1 MLPLWPLEVPDPN
14 DPLAPPHEVMKRA
27 TATSQEAK
35 HLLNFIQFAATE
47 LGWHA
52 SAFTTANRSFT
63 GDRQHLTE
71 MTVYG
76 RYLRRS
82 V

>member
-14 DPLAPPHEVMKRA
+14 DPLAPPHEVNEESHCDQPRSKA
-27 TATSQEAK
+27 LVE
-35 HLLNFIQFAATE
+35 FIQFAATE